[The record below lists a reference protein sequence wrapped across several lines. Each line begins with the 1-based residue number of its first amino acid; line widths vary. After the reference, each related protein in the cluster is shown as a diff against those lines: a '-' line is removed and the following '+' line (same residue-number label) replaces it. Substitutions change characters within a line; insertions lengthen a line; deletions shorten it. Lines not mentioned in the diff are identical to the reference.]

1 MEYGEFIGELLKRS
15 DIVRIVSRY
24 THLTK
29 KGGTYWGCCPF
40 HHEKTASF
48 TVSADKGLYHCF
60 GCKAG
65 GNAINFISE
74 IESVDRGEAIRILAK
89 EANLEVPQFKQ
100 GDRNYARD
108 AQKRER
114 LYKLMRAAARH
125 YHENLSLPAASPA
138 REYLAKREVGESLI
152 RRFGLGYSVSGTEM
166 IQYLEKQGYTKSE
179 MKEAGVAA
187 QKADE
192 YYDVFYGRLIFPI
205 INNLGEVVSF
215 GGRVLVQN
223 PDFAKYRN
231 GSQTFIFDKS
241 RNIYAVNLLK
251 KRKQTKGLEYV
262 IMTEG
267 YMDVI
272 SLHKAGF
279 DTAVASMGTSL
290 TQTQA
295 KLIKNYCDRIYIS
308 YDGDGAGQKATLRG
322 LDILAEAGLN
332 VKVIKLP
339 DGLDPDDVIKKKGAE
354 FYAKLIED
362 AVTLTKF
369 KIETL
374 GKKYDLKR
382 PDEKAKFAVEAAKVI
397 KSLENP
403 VEREEYLKL
412 LHEMTG
418 YTMNT
423 LYKQTEMSAPPE
435 FTEKPSTQK
444 EQKPAAIIDPS
455 LKFVL
460 ASVLNEKPYCD
471 YTLNVFPYLESELGR
486 RIYERGLERFK
497 SGKSEGLA
505 EFYEQTPEQ
514 DKELLGE
521 IANYPFLDGDG
532 ADKYAACVKSLAINS
547 LTAQKSA
554 LAEKSKETAELSLLL
569 NYAQEIKKIDSE
581 IERLKKGETD
591 Y

>member
-1 MEYGEFIGELLKRS
+1 M
-15 DIVRIVSRY
+15 
-24 THLTK
+24 
-29 KGGTYWGCCPF
+29 
-40 HHEKTASF
+40 
-48 TVSADKGLYHCF
+48 
-60 GCKAG
+60 
-65 GNAINFISE
+65 
-74 IESVDRGEAIRILAK
+74 
-89 EANLEVPQFKQ
+89 
-100 GDRNYARD
+100 
-108 AQKRER
+108 
-114 LYKLMRAAARH
+114 
-125 YHENLSLPAASPA
+125 
-138 REYLAKREVGESLI
+138 
-152 RRFGLGYSVSGTEM
+152 
-166 IQYLEKQGYTKSE
+166 
-179 MKEAGVAA
+179 
-187 QKADE
+187 
-192 YYDVFYGRLIFPI
+192 FYGRLIFPI

-435 FTEKPSTQK
+435 FTEKPSAQK
-444 EQKPAAIIDPS
+444 E
-455 LKFVL
+455 
-460 ASVLNEKPYCD
+460 
-471 YTLNVFPYLESELGR
+471 R
-486 RIYERGLERFK
+486 RL
-497 SGKSEGLA
+497 
-505 EFYEQTPEQ
+505 
-514 DKELLGE
+514 
-521 IANYPFLDGDG
+521 
-532 ADKYAACVKSLAINS
+532 
-547 LTAQKSA
+547 
-554 LAEKSKETAELSLLL
+554 
-569 NYAQEIKKIDSE
+569 
-581 IERLKKGETD
+581 
-591 Y
+591 